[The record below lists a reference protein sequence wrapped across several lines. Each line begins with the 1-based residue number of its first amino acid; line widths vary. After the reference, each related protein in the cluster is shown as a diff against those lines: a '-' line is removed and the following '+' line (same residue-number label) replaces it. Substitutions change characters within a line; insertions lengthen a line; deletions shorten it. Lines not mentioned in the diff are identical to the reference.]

1 MNNILNSLFLENPY
15 IPEQI
20 YDFCNQLPDFRQA
33 ERDYLEATAVLRQRL
48 GQEFDRFEEVLNWH
62 LAQYSLLSLRI
73 APASRGTFR
82 PGSSG
87 VRKTKFSGKFS
98 LPTFFFKRK

>member
-62 LAQYSLLSLRI
+62 LAQYSKAYYLFGLHLRQEVLSALGQ
-73 APASRGTFR
+73 AG
-82 PGSSG
+82 
-87 VRKTKFSGKFS
+87 
-98 LPTFFFKRK
+98 